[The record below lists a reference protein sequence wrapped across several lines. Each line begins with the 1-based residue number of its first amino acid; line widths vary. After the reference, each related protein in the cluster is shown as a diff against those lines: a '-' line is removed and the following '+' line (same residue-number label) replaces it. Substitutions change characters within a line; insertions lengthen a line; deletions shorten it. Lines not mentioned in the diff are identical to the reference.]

1 MTTRTELFNLWSNK
15 EGYGFFLGH
24 NKMRHENSVNMLAKV
39 VEVSAI
45 LEKKDVPNYDNY
57 DKQKFPYSG
66 KITLGMLA
74 MQPNELFPYLF
85 QRSSAILQIN
95 VFYKDSIRR
104 IFVLPDEQIKKV
116 KEIEPEYLDKVRKGD
131 LTYTLLPDST
141 RKVNVD
147 IVDQSKVY
155 VKINKKAM
163 LELRLNLSTA
173 ENLLDAAEYRIWDEE
188 QIEDKN
194 KFEFYFKNEEDKTK
208 KFKFQQILNKE
219 ELENKKKEIKEL
231 YDKEI
236 LTEEDKEELKEKE
249 KIIKKLYEK
258 FYMQESKLIKWI
270 CFRMK
275 KSSNAYDTWYD
286 MLAINKKKAKQKS
299 YDAEK
304 VEYLQSILSWS
315 LNSYVMLQ
323 KQNKI
328 PKLSYLDLQYADRE
342 LKKL

>member
-1 MTTRTELFNLWSNK
+1 MTTRTELFNLWSNT

-45 LEKKDVPNYDNY
+45 LEKKDVPNYR
-57 DKQKFPYSG
+57 KQKFPYSG
-66 KITLGMLA
+66 NVTLGMLA

-95 VFYKDSIRR
+95 VLNRGS

-116 KEIEPEYLDKVRKGD
+116 KEIESQYIGKVLKGA
-131 LTYTLLPDST
+131 LTYTLLPDLT

-155 VKINKKAM
+155 VKINKNAM
-163 LELRLNLSTA
+163 LELRLNLNRA
-173 ENLLDAAEYRIWDEE
+173 EKFYDAAAYRIWDEE

-194 KFEFYFKNEEDKTK
+194 KFEFYFKNNKDETRKIEITKIDIKKAKKTD
-208 KFKFQQILNKE
+208 E
-219 ELENKKKEIKEL
+219 TE
-231 YDKEI
+231 
-236 LTEEDKEELKEKE
+236 TEEAKKTEEMEAEEAEKTE
-249 KIIKKLYEK
+249 ETEAEEK

-323 KQNKI
+323 KQNEI

>member
-1 MTTRTELFNLWSNK
+1 MTTRTELFNLWSNEK
-15 EGYGFFLGH
+15 GYGFFLGH

-39 VEVSAI
+39 IEASAI
-45 LEKKDVPNYDNY
+45 LEKKDFPNYLNQDY
-57 DKQKFPYSG
+57 PYEGNIS
-66 KITLGMLA
+66 LGMLA

-85 QRSSAILQIN
+85 QQSSAILRIN
-95 VFYKDSIRR
+95 VSNRS

-116 KEIEPEYLDKVRKGD
+116 KEIESQYLGKVLKGA
-131 LTYTLLPDST
+131 LTYTLLPDLT

-155 VKINKKAM
+155 VKINKDAI
-163 LELRLNLSTA
+163 LELRLNRA
-173 ENLLDAAEYRIWDEE
+173 EKFYNAAEYRIWDEE
-188 QIEDKN
+188 EIEEKN
-194 KFEFYFKNEEDKTK
+194 KFEFYFKNEEEETK
-208 KFKFQQILNKE
+208 KFKNF
-219 ELENKKKEIKEL
+219 
-231 YDKEI
+231 YD
-236 LTEEDKEELKEKE
+236 
-249 KIIKKLYEK
+249 
-258 FYMQESKLIKWI
+258 QESKLVKWI

-286 MLAINKKKAKQKS
+286 MLEINKKKAKQKS

-323 KQNKI
+323 KKNNI

>member
-163 LELRLNLSTA
+163 LELRLNTA
-173 ENLLDAAEYRIWDEE
+173 ENLLDAAEYRIWDEK
-188 QIEDKN
+188 QIKDKN
-194 KFEFYFKNEEDKTK
+194 NFEFYFKNEDKKTK
-208 KFKFQQILNKE
+208 KFKFQQILEKE
-219 ELENKKKEIKEL
+219 EWKEKEEEIKEL
-231 YDKEI
+231 YDKEK
-236 LTEEDKEELKEKE
+236 LTDEDKTKLE
-249 KIIKKLYEK
+249 KIKELYEK

-323 KQNKI
+323 KQNNI

>member
-45 LEKKDVPNYDNY
+45 LEKKDLPNYP
-57 DKQKFPYSG
+57 KQEFPYSG

-85 QRSSAILQIN
+85 QRSSAILRIN
-95 VFYKDSIRR
+95 VLNRGS
-104 IFVLPDEQIKKV
+104 IFVLPDEQIKKKV
-116 KEIEPEYLDKVRKGD
+116 KEIESQYLGKVLKGA
-131 LTYTLLPDST
+131 LTYTLLPDLT

-155 VKINKKAM
+155 VKINKNAI
-163 LELRLNLSTA
+163 LNLRLNLNRA
-173 ENLLDAAEYRIWDEE
+173 ENLLDAAAYSIWDEAKL
-188 QIEDKN
+188 D
-194 KFEFYFKNEEDKTK
+194 TK
-208 KFKFQQILNKE
+208 EKLDEKEKFKFYFEKKKIEISKIKVTSTTKAEKLYNQ
-219 ELENKKKEIKEL
+219 ENK
-231 YDKEI
+231 
-236 LTEEDKEELKEKE
+236 LT
-249 KIIKKLYEK
+249 
-258 FYMQESKLIKWI
+258 KWI
-270 CFRMK
+270 CLRMS
-275 KSSNAYDTWYD
+275 KSSNAYDTWYR
-286 MLAINKKKAKQKS
+286 MLIVNKKKAKQKN
-299 YDAEK
+299 YDEEE
-304 VEYLQSILSWS
+304 VEYLESILSWS

-323 KQNKI
+323 NKEKEI